1 MKVILMQDV
10 RGQGKKGEM
19 INVSD
24 GYARNFLFPRKL
36 AQEATVDNVNTMRM
50 NDKAKREK
58 EQRAREEAAAMSAK
72 LRELT
77 LNVFA
82 KGGGAGRLF
91 GSVTSQEISD
101 ALKEQE
107 GLDLDRRKI
116 VIEDPIKTVG
126 LYTVKVK
133 LGFGIDAPLKV
144 DVQEKDGK

>member
-1 MKVILMQDV
+1 MKVILTQDV

-36 AQEATVDNVNTMRM
+36 AQEATADNINTMRM

-77 LNVFA
+77 LTVYA

-101 ALKEQE
+101 ALKAQE

-116 VIEDPIKTVG
+116 VIEESIKTVG

-144 DVQEKDGK
+144 EVKEQ